1 MNKQWESANR
11 VIEVLESHG
20 FEAVIVGGAVRDYL
34 LNRKFHDVDVA
45 TNALPEQVKGVFSNT
60 VDVGIQ
66 HGTILVLDGG
76 EPIEVTTYRAE
87 SEYIDYRRPEQ
98 VFFVRD
104 LDEDLKRRDFT
115 MNAIAMRRDGQL
127 IDLFGGKRDLQA
139 KIIRAVGDASERFQE
154 DALRMLRAIRFQA
167 QLGFTIEATT
177 VQGIEAN
184 AHLIEHISVER
195 IVQEFDKM
203 FISPHIYEA
212 FVTIEKTTLANW
224 LKGKFQSIQ
233 WTNVAPTSSDE
244 AWAYF
249 YFLSDNEQLL
259 NDYKCSNKRK
269 SFVKRVNELV
279 HLPLENW
286 TPEVLFAYSL
296 DQLQSANS
304 INKWHGKPYLEPAFV
319 IEMKMQ
325 LPIQSA
331 HDLAVSGKELLE
343 WSGKKGGAW
352 IKEQLQAIT
361 KAVLERQVDN
371 STHSIKEWYDEKFH
385 KG

>member
-1 MNKQWESANR
+1 MNNQWESANR
-11 VIEVLESHG
+11 VIEALEAHG

-34 LNRKFHDVDVA
+34 LNRPFHDVDVA
-45 TNALPEQVKGVFSNT
+45 TSALPEQVKEVFSNT

-87 SEYIDYRRPEQ
+87 SEYVDYRRPEQ

-104 LDEDLKRRDFT
+104 LAEDLKRRDFT
-115 MNAIAMRRDGQL
+115 MNAIAMRGNGEL
-127 IDLFGGKRDLQA
+127 VDLFGGQRDLQA
-139 KIIRAVGDASERFQE
+139 NVIRAVGDASERFQE
-154 DALRMLRAIRFQA
+154 DALRILRAIRFRA
-167 QLGFTIEATT
+167 QLGFVIEDITFKAIN
-177 VQGIEAN
+177 QHAN
-184 AHLIEHISVER
+184 LIEHISVER

-203 FISPHIYEA
+203 FVSPFIYEA
-212 FVTIEKTTLANW
+212 MMTIEFTSLANF
-224 LKGKFQSIQ
+224 LKGKFQSIH
-233 WTNVAPTSSDE
+233 WINVVPTSADE

-249 YFLSDNEQLL
+249 YYLSNDEQLL
-259 NDYKCSNKRK
+259 NAYKCSNKRK

-279 HLPLENW
+279 HISLENW

-304 INKWHGKPYLEPAFV
+304 INKWLGKPYLEPSLV

-331 HDLAVSGKELLE
+331 HDLAISGKDLLE
-343 WSGKKGGAW
+343 WNNQKGGPW
-352 IKEQLQAIT
+352 IKEHLQAIT
-361 KAVLERQVDN
+361 IAVLERQVEN

-385 KG
+385 ER